1 MSESY
6 ILENDKIKLTI
17 STDGAQIYNFIYK
30 EDDSERIWN
39 GDPTYWKQRNPIL
52 FPQVGN
58 TYDKT
63 QVFKGKE
70 YHMGNHG
77 FARYSEFKLVS
88 KDENSLVLSL
98 KDDDTTYSQYPY
110 HFTMEVKYTLFDAK
124 VEIAY
129 RIKNDDEE
137 TMPFG
142 FGLHPA
148 FRCPIYDGENFEDYK
163 LIFSSNEGE
172 GYPELDLIKDH
183 KIDLNYDIFDTFP
196 TICYH
201 DLISNTISL
210 SNGKHGM
217 HVSAV
222 GYPYWGIWTPKAPF
236 ICIEPWFSHGDEEEV
251 KLPFDQREGIIKLT
265 SGDTFYFAYSIE
277 AF

>member
-1 MSESY
+1 MSENY
-6 ILENDKIKLTI
+6 ILENDKIRLTI
-17 STDGAQIYNFIYK
+17 STDGAQIYNFVYK
-30 EDDSERIWN
+30 EDGSERIWN

-58 TYDKT
+58 TYNKI

-70 YHMGNHG
+70 CHMGNHG
-77 FARYSEFKLVS
+77 FARYSTFTLS
-88 KDENSLVLSL
+88 SQDNDSLTLRLTDDEN
-98 KDDDTTYSQYPY
+98 TYDQYPY
-110 HFTMEVKYTLFDAK
+110 HFTMEVKYTLHGAK

-129 RIKNDDEE
+129 RITNDDDEV
-137 TMPFG
+137 MPFG

-148 FRCPIYDGENFEDYK
+148 FRCPIYDGESFDDYQ
-163 LIFSSNEGE
+163 LVFSSYEGE

-183 KIDLNYDIFDTFP
+183 KIDLNYDIFDRFP
-196 TICYH
+196 TIVYH
-201 DLISNTISL
+201 DLTSNTISL

-222 GYPYWGIWTPKAPF
+222 GYPFWGIWTPKAPF
-236 ICIEPWFSHGDEEEV
+236 VCIEPWFSHGDEAENDI
-251 KLPFDQREGIIKLT
+251 PFDQREGIINL
-265 SGDTFYFAYSIE
+265 SPADTFYCAYSIE